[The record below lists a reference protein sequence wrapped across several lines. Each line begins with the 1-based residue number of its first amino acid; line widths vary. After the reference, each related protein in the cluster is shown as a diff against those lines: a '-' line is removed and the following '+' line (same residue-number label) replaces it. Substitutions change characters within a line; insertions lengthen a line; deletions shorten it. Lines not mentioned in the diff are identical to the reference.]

1 MLKDVAYKEKFKM
14 LDPWMQMIVESVKKD
29 LKNEHLKNDWQFAKK
44 YFANKNIAKLTTEEL
59 TEGYRQALANEE
71 AAEALAE
78 YISNRWLLKNTEMYH
93 FFEER
98 LRQINPDFSELVE
111 LEKGKANTLMEESIS
126 HFGAPKT
133 YMFSVINSVVFP
145 QEIYDKLSKHAQH
158 AAKEEVEHANAMEE
172 KISLQMIH
180 QNYQQQIARLTDK
193 YEKKLLGMQKKYT
206 QDVETLK
213 KQIGTLQRKLNA
225 Q

>member
-1 MLKDVAYKEKFKM
+1 MLKDVTYKEKFQI
-14 LDPWMQMIVESVKKD
+14 LDPWMLQIIGSVKKD

-59 TEGYRQALANEE
+59 TEGYRLAFASED
-71 AAEALAE
+71 AGEALAE

-93 FFEER
+93 FFEEK
-98 LRQINPDFSELVE
+98 LQQINPNFSDLVE
-111 LEKGKANTLMEESIS
+111 LEKEKAHTLMEESIS
-126 HFGAPKT
+126 HFGAPNT

-145 QEIYDKLSKHAQH
+145 KEIYDKLSKQAQH
-158 AAKEEVEHANAMEE
+158 AAKENEIHAQAMEE
-172 KISLQMIH
+172 KMSVDMIH
-180 QNYQQQIARLTDK
+180 QHYQQQIARLTDK

-213 KQIGTLQRKLNA
+213 KQVCTLQRKLNA
-225 Q
+225 